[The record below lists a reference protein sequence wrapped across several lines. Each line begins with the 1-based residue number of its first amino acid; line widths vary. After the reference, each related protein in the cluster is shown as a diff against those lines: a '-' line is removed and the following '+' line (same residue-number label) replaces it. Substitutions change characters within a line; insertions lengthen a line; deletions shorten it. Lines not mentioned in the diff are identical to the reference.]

1 MTFRTVA
8 IGMLPGAALLVATTP
23 RIDAQHVINAV
34 LDTLTHRVARGAAM
48 AVSLRW
54 VKAGRARR
62 SRAAR

>member
-8 IGMLPGAALLVATTP
+8 IGMLP
-23 RIDAQHVINAV
+23 
-34 LDTLTHRVARGAAM
+34 GAAM